1 MKGTFIT
8 WMYDSRADWIAQRP
22 SGVHVISNRYTNVGL
37 EWMWRRMAGM
47 VPDDLSQAQIVVG
60 DGRTESTGGEEALV
74 GENQSRAPLDEGFPE
89 VIGSRIRFRATFGER
104 EGIHE
109 WHERGI
115 VVPSGILVDRAVGD
129 EGRKVFGS
137 VWDVEAELELLPN

>member
-1 MKGTFIT
+1 MKGTFRT
-8 WMYDSRADWIAQRP
+8 TMYDSREDFILQRP
-22 SGVHVISNRYTNVGL
+22 SGVHVVYNSFTNIGI
-37 EWMWRRMAGM
+37 EWMWMRMAGL

-60 DGRTESTGGEEALV
+60 DGRAGVLATDDKLY
-74 GENQSRAPLDEGFPE
+74 GENQSSTGLNDGFPL
-89 VIGSRIRFRATFGER
+89 VVGVRIQFRATFGER
-104 EGIHE
+104 EAIHE

-129 EGRKVFGS
+129 QGRKVLGA